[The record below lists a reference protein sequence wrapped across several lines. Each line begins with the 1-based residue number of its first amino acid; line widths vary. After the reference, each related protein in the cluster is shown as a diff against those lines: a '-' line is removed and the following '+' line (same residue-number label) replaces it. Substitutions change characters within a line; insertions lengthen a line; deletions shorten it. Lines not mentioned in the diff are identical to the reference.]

1 MTLRIVV
8 GEDSLLA
15 REGILRVLERMPR
28 VQTVGVAQDLDSLRD
43 AVDQTTPDVVLSD
56 IRMPPTNTDEG
67 IRYAAELRT
76 THPTIGLVLLS
87 QHAESAY
94 ASALFETGSQRRG
107 YLLKERVRDRDE
119 LERALTTVAA
129 GGSLV
134 DPRIIDQL
142 LRAREREDDA
152 VRGRLTRRERELL
165 ELMAQGLSNAAIADR
180 LGISKR
186 GIERHINSIFSK
198 LELGDAG
205 DVSRRVTAAL
215 VFLSHS

>member
-1 MTLRIVV
+1 M
-8 GEDSLLA
+8 
-15 REGILRVLERMPR
+15 
-28 VQTVGVAQDLDSLRD
+28 
-43 AVDQTTPDVVLSD
+43 
-56 IRMPPTNTDEG
+56 
-67 IRYAAELRT
+67 
-76 THPTIGLVLLS
+76 
-87 QHAESAY
+87 
-94 ASALFETGSQRRG
+94 
-107 YLLKERVRDRDE
+107 RDRDE

-142 LRAREREDDA
+142 LRARDREDDA
-152 VRGRLTRRERELL
+152 VLGRLTRRERELL

-205 DVSRRVTAAL
+205 DVSRRVKAAL